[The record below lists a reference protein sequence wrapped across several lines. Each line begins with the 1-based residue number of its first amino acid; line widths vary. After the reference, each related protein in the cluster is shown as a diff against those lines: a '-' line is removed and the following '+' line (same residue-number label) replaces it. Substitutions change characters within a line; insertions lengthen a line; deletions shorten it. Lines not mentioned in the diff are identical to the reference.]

1 MNWMER
7 RRRKAHWRLLLRVA
21 GAGLTAVLFF
31 SLTGFLLPAEHTAR
45 RQAFVPTSPE
55 AVWRVLVDLDGLPRW
70 RSDIRFLERLP
81 DHGGRPAWREDG
93 VHGSHVFI
101 LAESKPHSR
110 LVVQST
116 SEAAIRGTIRV
127 FDLVA
132 AASGTL
138 VTVTDRRML
147 PSPIERVLARLPLGL
162 TGAGALL
169 RDLGTRLGETPQ
181 LISALAP

>member
-1 MNWMER
+1 MNWMEQ

-21 GAGLTAVLFF
+21 GAGLSAVLFF

-45 RQAFVPTSPE
+45 RQAFVPTTPE
-55 AVWRVLVDLDGLPRW
+55 TVWRVLMDLDGLPHW
-70 RSDIRFLERLP
+70 RSDLRFLERLP
-81 DHGGRPAWREDG
+81 DRGGRPAWREDG
-93 VHGSHVFI
+93 VHGSHVFV
-101 LAESKPHSR
+101 LAESTPHSR

-147 PSPIERVLARLPLGL
+147 PSPIERVLVRLPLGL
-162 TGAGALL
+162 TGASALL
-169 RDLGTRLGETPQ
+169 RDLGARLGQ
-181 LISALAP
+181 AQMISALAD

>member
-1 MNWMER
+1 MNWMEQ
-7 RRRKAHWRLLLRVA
+7 RRRKAHWRLMLRVA
-21 GAGLTAVLFF
+21 GAGLSAVLFF
-31 SLTGFLLPAEHTAR
+31 SLTGFLLPEEHTAR

-55 AVWRVLVDLDGLPRW
+55 TVWRVLTDLDGLPHW

-81 DHGGRPAWREDG
+81 DRGGRPAWREDG
-93 VHGSHVFI
+93 VHGSHIFV
-101 LAESKPHSR
+101 LAESQPHSR

-138 VTVTDRRML
+138 VTVTDRRLL
-147 PSPIERVLARLPLGL
+147 PSPIERVLVRLPLGL

-169 RDLGTRLGETPQ
+169 RDLGARLGEAPQ
-181 LISALAP
+181 MISALAD